1 MKKFL
6 AMLLVAVLALSL
18 VGCNTGSKEPD
29 PTPAPTDGGS
39 PETTPENTA
48 KIGEGRT
55 LVVGI
60 WGAEQEEIV
69 REHLIPEF
77 EEITGASVELVLGG
91 SSDRAALIYAEKD
104 NPSMDVVYLSQAQ
117 TEKAQADGV
126 IQPAN
131 PDGVPNYANLYDI
144 AKASG
149 GYGVSLMA
157 VGLMY
162 STEEFPEP
170 PTSWKV
176 CFDEQYKGRVAPFVF
191 PGTQGTAFLVMSAK
205 VNGGSEEN
213 IDPGFEA
220 IKGLKPFPAVLSG
233 IDETNLAFQN
243 GDVVL
248 APQIGGYVYSF
259 IDQGGKVGFVLPEE
273 GGILSMNCAAIPLNS
288 KNADLGEVWINLHL
302 DEKVQKAY
310 AEVLSYGP
318 TNSKIVLDDKLAERC
333 VYGSEDVSKLVALNN
348 AAVSENQ
355 AAWVERWN
363 KEIIG

>member
-6 AMLLVAVLALSL
+6 ALVLVAVLALGL
-18 VGCNTGSKEPD
+18 FGCAPTASEPD
-29 PTPAPTDGGS
+29 PTPAEATAVPTAE
-39 PETTPENTA
+39 PTPEV

-69 REHLIPEF
+69 RANLIPEF
-77 EEITGASVELVLGG
+77 EELTGATVELVTGG
-91 SSDRAALIYAEKD
+91 SSDRAALIYAEVD
-104 NPSMDVVYLSQAQ
+104 NPSMDVVYLNQAQ
-117 TEKAQADGV
+117 TQKADADGV

-131 PDGVPNYANLYDI
+131 PEGVPNYADLYDI

-162 STEEFPEP
+162 STEEFAQA
-170 PTSWKV
+170 PTSWSV

-191 PGTQGTAFLVMSAK
+191 PGTQGTAFLVMSAMI
-205 VNGGSEEN
+205 NGGSEEN
-213 IDPGFEA
+213 MDPGFEA
-220 IKGLKPFPAVLSG
+220 IEGLKPFPAVLSG

-259 IDQGGKVGFVLPEE
+259 IDQGGKVGFVLPDE
-273 GGILSMNCAAIPLNS
+273 GGILSMNCAAIPVNS
-288 KNADLGEVWINLHL
+288 KNADLAEIWINLHL
-302 DEKVQKAY
+302 GEKVQKAY

-333 VYGSEDVSKLVALNN
+333 VYGEADVSKLISLNN
-348 AAVSENQ
+348 SVISENQ

-363 KEIIG
+363 KDIIG